1 MKKNF
6 IILLL
11 IAMALIIHSCSPK
24 AMPRT
29 VITSFADYSKYS
41 NEGFL
46 VSPNPYPDKFISVG
60 EIFIIVVP
68 GDKVKQE
75 SKYFDSQTNT
85 YNVITKVY
93 KENISL
99 NELTDL
105 AVQQTKAKG
114 ANALVNFKI
123 QIINNQTYSNL
134 YKRYIPVFSHYE
146 ISGFAIKI

>member
-1 MKKNF
+1 MKKTSLF
-6 IILLL
+6 LLL
-11 IAMALIIHSCSPK
+11 LVAAVLVQSCSPK

-29 VITSFADYSKYS
+29 VITSFADYSKYYS
-41 NEGFL
+41 DGFL
-46 VSPNPYPDKFISVG
+46 ISPNPYPEKFVSIG

-68 GDKVKQE
+68 GDKIKQE

-85 YNVITKVY
+85 YNVVTKVF

-99 NELTDL
+99 DELTEI